1 MNPAG
6 HTLDEARRAIAT
18 RLREAG
24 IDSPELDARLLLG
37 DVLQLDLTGLITAAT
52 RRLDTSEA
60 QRLEDVIRRR
70 IAGEPVARI
79 LGRREFWGLTFAL
92 SPATLV
98 PRPDTETLVEAVLD
112 ILKRED
118 RTTAPL
124 RILDIGTGSGAIL
137 LALLSELP
145 NATGIGTDINPA
157 AITTAADNAATLGL
171 ASRATLVAC
180 DYAGALRGPF
190 DVVVSN
196 PPYIPTAD
204 IDHLDL
210 EVRAHDPHLALDG
223 GADGLT
229 AYRMIAPLA
238 FALLAPSG
246 IAAVE
251 IGQSQ
256 AHDVATLMAEVGLAV
271 PAPAKADL
279 GGVPRVV
286 TARKT

>member
-1 MNPAG
+1 MNLAG

-18 RLREAG
+18 QLRKAKIE
-24 IDSPELDARLLLG
+24 SPELDARLLLG

-98 PRPDTETLVEAVLD
+98 PRPDTETLIEAVLD
-112 ILKRED
+112 ILKREG
-118 RTTAPL
+118 RTAAPL

-145 NATGIGTDINPA
+145 NTTGIGTDINPA
-157 AITTAADNAATLGL
+157 AIATAADNAATLGL
-171 ASRATLVAC
+171 ASRATFVAC

-190 DVVVSN
+190 DIVVSN

-210 EVRAHDPHLALDG
+210 EVRAHDPRLALDG

-229 AYRMIAPLA
+229 AYRTIAPLA

-251 IGQSQ
+251 IGQRQ
-256 AHDVATLMAEVGLAV
+256 AHGVATLMAEAGLAV